1 MHKFSEVANRSPIKC
16 PLGLA
21 QGQDACARS
30 LLVFWMA

>member
-1 MHKFSEVANRSPIKC
+1 MHKLCQVANRSPIKY

-30 LLVFWMA
+30 LLVF

>member
-1 MHKFSEVANRSPIKC
+1 MHKLFEVANRSPIKC

-21 QGQDACARS
+21 QGRDACARS